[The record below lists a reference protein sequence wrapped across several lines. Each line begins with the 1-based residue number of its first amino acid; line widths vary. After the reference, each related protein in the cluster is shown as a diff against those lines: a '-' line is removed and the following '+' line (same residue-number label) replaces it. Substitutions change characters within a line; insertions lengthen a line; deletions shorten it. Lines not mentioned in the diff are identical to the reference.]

1 MVELFFFKGRDNL
14 NMNKRHLIPF
24 LNAPDNLNMAGSQIL
39 AMEEGRLF
47 SDMPLIDRLIIRQ
60 RYEDLPAK
68 TLTSQRKLEI
78 MNDETLSAMQKIW
91 FKAYLKT
98 RNIYMLTRR
107 SAPIT
112 TQQRHD
118 YHSDREHYHRQEAN
132 QLANELIET
141 QRQSLVELQ
150 QRLID
155 RDQELIAERAH
166 RAEDQRL
173 IQTMRQK
180 MMATNQAYVN
190 QQQALREQEFVM
202 QDQQEFLQEMDARE
216 RDGRE

>member
-1 MVELFFFKGRDNL
+1 
-14 NMNKRHLIPF
+14 MNKRDLIPF
-24 LNAPDNLNMAGSQIL
+24 LNAPENLNMGENQIL
-39 AMEEGRLF
+39 AMEERRLF
-47 SDMPLIDRLIIRQ
+47 SDMPIIDRLIIRQ
-60 RYEDLPAK
+60 RYEDLPVK
-68 TLTSQRKLEI
+68 TYTSQRKFEI
-78 MNDETLSAMQKIW
+78 MNDVTLSATQKIW

-132 QLANELIET
+132 LLANQIIET
-141 QRQSLVELQ
+141 QRQSLVLLQ

-155 RDQELIAERAH
+155 RDQELNNVNNNLIAERAH

-180 MMATNQAYVN
+180 MMASNEAYVN